1 MMRLDYFYNTEG
13 ENFRFYQIPALLLE
27 EEEYRGI
34 SDTAKILYGVLLSRL
49 ALSRKNSW
57 IEKDTGRLYITYNL
71 KQLVEKLGRSDRT
84 ISKAMKQLSEVG
96 LIEKKKRG
104 QGKPDIIYVMNFT
117 AVHKEGA
124 KEIVPEEQMEQ
135 DSHVDKMQGNKR
147 EETIAETRVTGKK
160 AQRGDS
166 RSEEITILEKRH
178 AREFYRKKIRHQLEY
193 EILMQRHKTD
203 KNIIDAM
210 IEIMANVYISDRDT
224 YKISGEEIPVNEVQN
239 RIKTL
244 NVQHIEYIIECLN
257 RNTREIRKP
266 DNYLLASLY
275 NAPLTIGLY
284 YKAQVQH
291 DFKMENTVV

>member
-1 MMRLDYFYNTEG
+1 MRLDYFYNTEG

-124 KEIVPEEQMEQ
+124 KEIVPEEQMKQ
-135 DSHVDKMQGNKR
+135 DSHMDKMQGNTR
-147 EETIAETRVTGKK
+147 EETIAETSVTGKE
-160 AQRGDS
+160 A
-166 RSEEITILEKRH
+166 KR
-178 AREFYRKKIRHQLEY
+178 
-193 EILMQRHKTD
+193 
-203 KNIIDAM
+203 
-210 IEIMANVYISDRDT
+210 
-224 YKISGEEIPVNEVQN
+224 EIPEAKKL
-239 RIKTL
+239 R
-244 NVQHIEYIIECLN
+244 
-257 RNTREIRKP
+257 
-266 DNYLLASLY
+266 
-275 NAPLTIGLY
+275 
-284 YKAQVQH
+284 
-291 DFKMENTVV
+291 F

>member
-124 KEIVPEEQMEQ
+124 KETVPEEQMEQ
-135 DSHVDKMQGNKR
+135 NLPEDKMQENKR
-147 EETIAETRVTGKK
+147 EETIAETSITGKED
-160 AQRGDS
+160 QRGDS

-193 EILMQRHKTD
+193 EILMQRHKRD

-224 YKISGEEIPVNEVQN
+224 YKISGEEFPVNEVQN

-291 DFKMENTVV
+291 DFKMENAVV

>member
-1 MMRLDYFYNTEG
+1 M
-13 ENFRFYQIPALLLE
+13 E

-71 KQLVEKLGRSDRT
+71 KQLVVKLGRSDRS

-117 AVHKEGA
+117 AVHKEGT

-135 DSHVDKMQGNKR
+135 NLPEDKMQGNTR
-147 EETIAETRVTGKK
+147 EETIAETSVTGKE

-166 RSEEITILEKRH
+166 RSEEMDIHSNNNHIMMVTDQFITEAIQKGYILPEGRSVHEISIDLCMIVKGIIFTWVAERGRFDLPAVTRDMYKR
-178 AREFYRKKIRHQLEY
+178 ALVGILLPENLYQDSKNTIRLFSGCCNA
-193 EILMQRHKTD
+193 IKLSD
-203 KNIIDAM
+203 GVII
-210 IEIMANVYISDRDT
+210 
-224 YKISGEEIPVNEVQN
+224 
-239 RIKTL
+239 
-244 NVQHIEYIIECLN
+244 C
-257 RNTREIRKP
+257 
-266 DNYLLASLY
+266 
-275 NAPLTIGLY
+275 
-284 YKAQVQH
+284 
-291 DFKMENTVV
+291 

>member
-1 MMRLDYFYNTEG
+1 
-13 ENFRFYQIPALLLE
+13 
-27 EEEYRGI
+27 
-34 SDTAKILYGVLLSRL
+34 
-49 ALSRKNSW
+49 
-57 IEKDTGRLYITYNL
+57 
-71 KQLVEKLGRSDRT
+71 
-84 ISKAMKQLSEVG
+84 
-96 LIEKKKRG
+96 
-104 QGKPDIIYVMNFT
+104 MNFT

-160 AQRGDS
+160 AQRGDF

-210 IEIMANVYISDRDT
+210 IEIMANIYISDRDT
-224 YKISGEEIPVNEVQN
+224 YKISGEDIPVNEVQN

-244 NVQHIEYIIECLN
+244 NIQHIEYIIECLN
-257 RNTREIRKP
+257 HNTREIRKP

>member
-1 MMRLDYFYNTEG
+1 MRLDYFYNTEG
-13 ENFRFYQIPALLLE
+13 EHFRFYQIPALLLE

-124 KEIVPEEQMEQ
+124 KEIVPEEQMKQ
-135 DSHVDKMQGNKR
+135 DSRMDKMQGNKR
-147 EETIAETRVTGKK
+147 EETIAETSVTGKEAK
-160 AQRGDS
+160 RGDS

-178 AREFYRKKIRHQLEY
+178 AREFYRKKIGHQLEY

>member
-1 MMRLDYFYNTEG
+1 MRLDYFYNTEG
-13 ENFRFYQIPALLLE
+13 EHFRFYQIPALLLE

-117 AVHKEGA
+117 AVYKEGA

-135 DSHVDKMQGNKR
+135 DSHVDKMQGNTR
-147 EETIAETRVTGKK
+147 EETITETSITRKED
-160 AQRGDS
+160 QRGDS

>member
-1 MMRLDYFYNTEG
+1 M
-13 ENFRFYQIPALLLE
+13 
-27 EEEYRGI
+27 
-34 SDTAKILYGVLLSRL
+34 
-49 ALSRKNSW
+49 
-57 IEKDTGRLYITYNL
+57 
-71 KQLVEKLGRSDRT
+71 
-84 ISKAMKQLSEVG
+84 
-96 LIEKKKRG
+96 
-104 QGKPDIIYVMNFT
+104 MNFT
-117 AVHKEGA
+117 AVHKEGV
-124 KEIVPEEQMEQ
+124 KEIVPEEQMKQ
-135 DSHVDKMQGNKR
+135 DSHMDKMQGNKR
-147 EETIAETRVTGKK
+147 EETIAETSVTGKEAK
-160 AQRGDS
+160 RGDS

-178 AREFYRKKIRHQLEY
+178 AREFYRKKIRRQLEY